1 MGKGVFSKIK
11 GIFYNVED
19 EVVKEET
26 AGEDKETPAQQ
37 QPTQAVS
44 QAPPLKESRLNADE
58 KEVDEIYQKLVL
70 SVIDSQ
76 SLFAQFKKVTESVFE
91 TLKDKAAGYK
101 AAFAAISGIT
111 NATVDELLGSM
122 DSCLSR
128 LAMEEQDFQA
138 QVKEHNKKIDYLKGQ
153 LADIDKQIAKLEGER
168 KKLNTEILEE
178 VNKTEKTEISFN
190 QAKKRLERELN
201 EERLRIVTF
210 LQRGKQK

>member
-1 MGKGVFSKIK
+1 
-11 GIFYNVED
+11 
-19 EVVKEET
+19 
-26 AGEDKETPAQQ
+26 
-37 QPTQAVS
+37 
-44 QAPPLKESRLNADE
+44 
-58 KEVDEIYQKLVL
+58 
-70 SVIDSQ
+70 
-76 SLFAQFKKVTESVFE
+76 
-91 TLKDKAAGYK
+91 
-101 AAFAAISGIT
+101 
-111 NATVDELLGSM
+111 
-122 DSCLSR
+122 
-128 LAMEEQDFQA
+128 MEEQDFQA